1 MPEFLLTIIRSLIA
15 FFLLLILARIMG
27 KKQIS
32 HLSFFDYCV
41 GITIGSIAASM
52 AVDQNIKISNG
63 LVALIVWGGIP
74 LILGFIGLKSKWFHQ
89 LTDGKADLL
98 IEKGMIL
105 ERNLKKN
112 QLAVEELMLLLR
124 EKDVFKIEDVEMAV
138 LETNGQL
145 SILKKTE
152 KQPVTPEILSI
163 PVESEHGPTII
174 ISDGQVMKNSL
185 KRLGYTQEWLLSE
198 IEKQGATKISD
209 VFLAQ
214 IDSKG
219 NVYVDLY
226 VDNLKRETVKQR
238 PLIASNLKKLQADME
253 SFALQT
259 KNPKAKEMYTQQAM
273 RLQEVID
280 NIYPYLK

>member
-1 MPEFLLTIIRSLIA
+1 MPEFLLTIIRSLIV

-32 HLSFFDYCV
+32 HLTFFDYCV

-63 LVALIVWGGIP
+63 VVALIVWGGIP

-98 IEKGMIL
+98 IEKGVIL

-124 EKDVFKIEDVEMAV
+124 EKDVFEIEDVEIAV

-152 KQPVTPEILSI
+152 KQPVTPEILNI

-214 IDSKG
+214 INSKG
-219 NVYVDLY
+219 NVYIDLY
-226 VDNLKRETVKQR
+226 VDKRETVKQR
-238 PLIASNLKKLQADME
+238 PLIAANLMKLQADIK
-253 SFALQT
+253 SLALQT
-259 KNPKAKEMYTQQAM
+259 QNPKAKDMYLKQA
-273 RLQEVID
+273 RNIQTVID
-280 NIYPYLK
+280 NIHPYLK